1 MLFVFSAILT
11 LMRIAKCLGLIL
23 IQLFYVLFIYI
34 FSFWK
39 D

>member
-1 MLFVFSAILT
+1 MLFVFSAVLT
-11 LMRIAKCLGLIL
+11 LMRIAQCLGLIVL
-23 IQLFYVLFIYI
+23 HLFYVLFIYI